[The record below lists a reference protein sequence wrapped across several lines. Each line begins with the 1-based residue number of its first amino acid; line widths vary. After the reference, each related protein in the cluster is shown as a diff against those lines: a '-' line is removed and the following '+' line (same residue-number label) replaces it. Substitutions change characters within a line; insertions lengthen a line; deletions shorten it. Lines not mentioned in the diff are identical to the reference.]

1 MKKHFTNVKVE
12 GLKLNIA
19 DIAIDNFVAAIAI
32 ADTKGN
38 IIYANNSFLKMWEL
52 KDKKEIIGKNIASL
66 TGKKKIPHK
75 SLENMYNTGNK
86 FGQMDIKRKNG
97 KTITVQHIANII
109 KDKMGKPIC
118 MIASF
123 VDTTES
129 TITHQLLVESE
140 EKFRVLVNN
149 FSDIVTI
156 LDSRMNIRYIS
167 PSVEKV
173 LGYKK
178 EFFIGKNVTLLIH
191 PDDFTKVSAEINR
204 KDKQPAG
211 GTRFIE
217 FRIKHKN
224 GEWVHF
230 EVIANNLLK
239 NSTVRG
245 IIIDMRDITKR
256 KSTEKEL
263 KKSEIYIRTMFNSIA
278 NGIMVIDANAKI
290 LDVNDF
296 LLYMFGYTKK
306 GDVIGKSCL
315 EFLAKKEHI
324 KAFRGIKYTLKED
337 FRTGKKYRQVRYVA
351 VKKDSTV
358 FPVEVTAAP
367 LEEEGVPYDSTKIV
381 IVLTDISKRIEA
393 ENKTKEAEKRFKT
406 IFENAID
413 GLLLIDIE
421 PKKFIAG
428 NKMMC
433 KMLGYSQQE
442 IKKLGVKNVHPPK
455 FLPYAIQ
462 EFEKL
467 VNKEITLT
475 KDILFKRKNGSTFYA
490 DVSASPIMLSG
501 KEYLMA
507 IFRDSTERR
516 KTEQLEK
523 LLIMGQLS
531 GGIAHE
537 LRNPL
542 GAIKNSVY
550 FLNMSL
556 EKPRPEIKEALEIL
570 QKEISTSERVINSLL
585 HFASPRPPIQRN
597 TDINAV
603 VQWALFHIKVPS
615 NIKVIIQL
623 GEKLPSIPADPEQ
636 LRQVFGNI
644 LINAI
649 QSMPKGGKL
658 LIKSGLHRSGWLY
671 FSFTDTGVGIPD
683 KNMGKIFEPFFTTR
697 AKGVGLG
704 LSVSKIFVEQHGGII
719 GVQSKVN
726 KGSSFTAK
734 LPIIKRIWKKKTTF

>member
-1 MKKHFTNVKVE
+1 MGKPYTGIGIND
-12 GLKLNIA
+12 LKLDLKN
-19 DIAIDNFVAAIAI
+19 IAIDNFINAIAV
-32 ADTKGN
+32 ADVKGK
-38 IIYANNSFLKMWEL
+38 IIYVNNAFLKMWEY
-52 KDKKEIIGKNIASL
+52 KAPKEIIGKSILSLGVAKKEASKSIEIMYSKEKMAGNL
-66 TGKKKIPHK
+66 EIQRKDGKI
-75 SLENMYNTGNK
+75 
-86 FGQMDIKRKNG
+86 
-97 KTITVQHIANII
+97 ITVQHIANIVR
-109 KDKMGKPIC
+109 DKYEKPIC
-118 MIASF
+118 MVAFFSDI
-123 VDTTES
+123 TQS
-129 TITHQLLVESE
+129 TISHQLLIESE

-149 FSDIVTI
+149 FSDIVVI
-156 LDSRMNIRYIS
+156 LDSRMNVRYVS
-167 PSVEKV
+167 PSVENI

-178 EFFIGKNVTLLIH
+178 DFFIGKNVTTLVQ
-191 PDDFTKVSAEINR
+191 PEDFARIRSQLNLKNKKSEGKTK
-204 KDKQPAG
+204 
-211 GTRFIE
+211 FIE
-217 FRIKHKN
+217 FRVRHKN
-224 GEWVHF
+224 GGWVDF
-230 EVIANNLLK
+230 EVIGNNLT
-239 NSTVRG
+239 NNPTVRG
-245 IIIDMRDITKR
+245 IIIDMRDITER
-256 KSTEKEL
+256 KNIEKKL
-263 KKSEIYIRTMFNSIA
+263 RKSEIYIRTMFNSIA
-278 NGIMVIDANAKI
+278 NGIVVIDNYGKI
-290 LDVNDF
+290 IDVNDF
-296 LLYMFGYTKK
+296 LLYMFGYNKTEL
-306 GDVIGKSCL
+306 IGKSCL
-315 EFLAKKEHI
+315 EFLTKKEHA
-324 KAFRGIKYTLKED
+324 KAFRGIRRTLKED
-337 FRTGKKYRQVRYVA
+337 FKAGNKYRLVRYTA
-351 VKKDSTV
+351 IKKDRTI

-367 LEEEGVPYDSTKIV
+367 LEEEGVSYDSTKIV
-381 IVLTDISKRIEA
+381 VVLMDISKRVDA

-413 GLLLIDIE
+413 GLLLVDIV

-442 IKKLGVKNVHPPK
+442 IKKIGVKNVHPPK
-455 FLPYAIQ
+455 FLPYAIK
-462 EFEKL
+462 EFDKL
-467 VNKEITLT
+467 ANKEITLT

-490 DVSASPIMLSG
+490 DVSASPIVLSG

-603 VQWALFHIKVPS
+603 VQWALFHIKVPL
-615 NIKVIIQL
+615 NIKVVFRL
-623 GEKLPSIPADPEQ
+623 GKNLPSIPADPEQ

-658 LIKSGLHRSGWLY
+658 LIQSGLNSPGWLY
-671 FSFTDTGVGIPD
+671 FSFVDTGVGIPE

-704 LSVSKIFVEQHGGII
+704 LSVSKIFVEQHGGTIDT
-719 GVQSKVN
+719 QSKVN
-726 KGSSFTAK
+726 KGSSFTVK
-734 LPIIKRIWKKKTTF
+734 LPLLKRQNGKRK

>member
-1 MKKHFTNVKVE
+1 MKKPYTGIGINE
-12 GLKLNIA
+12 LKLDLKN
-19 DIAIDNFVAAIAI
+19 IAIDNFINAIAV
-32 ADTKGN
+32 ADINGK
-38 IIYANNSFLKMWEL
+38 IIYVNNAFLKMWEY
-52 KDKKEIIGKNIASL
+52 KDKKEIIGKSVLSL
-66 TGKKKIPHK
+66 GVGGKKTSKSIGIMWNSEKTSGNLEIRRKDGKII
-75 SLENMYNTGNK
+75 M
-86 FGQMDIKRKNG
+86 
-97 KTITVQHIANII
+97 VQHIANIVR
-109 KDKMGKPIC
+109 DKYGKPIC
-118 MIASF
+118 MVAFFS
-123 VDTTES
+123 D
-129 TITHQLLVESE
+129 ITQSAISHQLLIESE
-140 EKFRVLVNN
+140 EKFRVLINN

-156 LDSRMNIRYIS
+156 LDAKMNIRYIS

-178 EFFIGKNVTLLIH
+178 EFFIGKNVTSLVQ
-191 PDDFTKVSAEINR
+191 PEDFARVSSQLNLKNHKSEGNVN
-204 KDKQPAG
+204 
-211 GTRFIE
+211 FIE

-224 GEWVHF
+224 GSWVDF
-230 EVIANNLLK
+230 EVIGNNLTN

-245 IIIDMRDITKR
+245 IIVDMRDITER
-256 KSTEKEL
+256 KNIEKKL
-263 KKSEIYIRTMFNSIA
+263 RKSEIYIRTMFNSIA
-278 NGIMVIDANAKI
+278 NGIVVIDSNGKI

-296 LLYMFGYTKK
+296 LLYMFGYNKK
-306 GDVIGKSCL
+306 ELIGKSCL
-315 EFLAKKEHI
+315 EFLTKKDHV
-324 KAFRGIKYTLKED
+324 KAFRGIRRTLKED
-337 FRTGKKYRQVRYVA
+337 FKTGNKYRLVRYTA
-351 VKKDSTV
+351 IKKDGTI

-367 LEEEGVPYDSTKIV
+367 LGEEGVPYDSTKIV
-381 IVLTDISKRIEA
+381 VVLMDISKRVEA
-393 ENKTKEAEKRFKT
+393 EEKTKEAEKRFKT

-413 GLLLIDIE
+413 GLLLADITSRR
-421 PKKFIAG
+421 FIAG

-442 IKKLGVKNVHPPK
+442 IKKIGVKNVHPPK

-462 EFEKL
+462 EFDKL
-467 VNKEITLT
+467 ANKEITLA

-490 DVSASPIMLSG
+490 DISASPIMLSG

-615 NIKVIIQL
+615 NIKVAIRL
-623 GEKLPSIPADPEQ
+623 GENLPSLPADPEQ

-671 FSFTDTGVGIPD
+671 FSFTDTGVGIPE

-704 LSVSKIFVEQHGGII
+704 LSVSKIFIEQHGGII

-726 KGSSFTAK
+726 KGSTFAVK
-734 LPIIKRIWKKKTTF
+734 LPIIREHGKRK